1 MRLSFVAVALG
12 CLLGATAAGAWS
24 RPTHMVTAAIAY
36 RDLRT
41 HDPEALS
48 SLLMLLEAH
57 PDRGPFEVAIDRATG
72 EERGRRMFYECARW
86 PDDARS
92 TSYDHPT
99 WHYAA
104 RAVDRSEGNLLA
116 ERRDDV
122 QGAGFEALALN
133 LKVLRD
139 PLAPKTDRAVSLCWV
154 MHLVGDLHQPLH
166 TAQLFSPAYP
176 QGDALGSKQFVGRG
190 AAEDSITL
198 HWFWDD
204 AVHRRGDVA
213 SVEVRATELSA
224 EVQVQASEAVVVE
237 PIRWTT
243 ESYALAVST
252 AYGSELRASDR
263 AAGAPAASESYAKAV
278 DRVAKRRVII
288 AGMRLAEVLKGVR

>member
-1 MRLSFVAVALG
+1 MRLSFVAIALG
-12 CLLGATAAGAWS
+12 GLLGATTAGAWS

-36 RDLRT
+36 RDLRA
-41 HDPEALS
+41 HDPETLSAL
-48 SLLMLLEAH
+48 LALLEAH

-72 EERGRRMFYECARW
+72 EERGRRLFYECARW

-104 RAVDRSEGNLLA
+104 RAVDRTEARRAA
-116 ERRDDV
+116 ERADDV
-122 QGAGFEALALN
+122 QGAGQEALALN

-139 PLAPKTDRAVSLCWV
+139 PLAPMADRAVSLCWV
-154 MHLVGDLHQPLH
+154 MHLVGDFHQPLH

-176 QGDALGSKQFVGRG
+176 QGDALGSKQFVRRG
-190 AAEDSITL
+190 ADEDPITL

-213 SVEVRATELSA
+213 SVEARAAELSA
-224 EVQVQASEAVVVE
+224 EVRVQASDAAVVE
-237 PIRWTT
+237 PSRWTT
-243 ESYALAVST
+243 ESYALAIST
-252 AYGSELRASDR
+252 AYGLELRASGQAID
-263 AAGAPAASESYAKAV
+263 APAARETYTAAV
-278 DRVAKRRVII
+278 ERVAKRRVVL
-288 AGMRLAEVLKGVR
+288 AGMRLAEVLKGAR